1 MGGFNSS
8 HYQHR
13 IVAGRSAVEGGNFAL
28 ETLTNTKDK
37 RMIARILRLGGKSDM
52 RAVDIALGHV
62 KAVLSSPGQCLA
74 ETHLT
79 PKAERFCRRIVAQGR
94 LMKLPYTLHR
104 IQTAR
109 RPADALIASGISHG
123 NRRSTTHNIRQ
134 RSRQTSFQRAILPDV
149 SRKARHA
156 NRQLSVSLDQG
167 VEIPNLPEI
176 LADTFAQDGKRGF
189 VEIRDFLEVL
199 RPKSEIR
206 YKDLCI
212 NVRSQLKGNARNR
225 FQKLLDNRVVTES
238 DFIDVRRD

>member
-79 PKAERFCRRIVAQGR
+79 PRAERFCRRIVAQGR

-104 IQTAR
+104 IQAAR
-109 RPADALIASGISHG
+109 KPADVLIASGISHG
-123 NRRSTTHNIRQ
+123 SRRSALHIRQ
-134 RSRQTSFQRAILPDV
+134 RSKQTSFQRATLPDI

-156 NRQLSVSLDQG
+156 NRQLSVSLSQG

-176 LADTFAQDGKRGF
+176 LADTFAQGGKRGF
-189 VEIRDFLEVL
+189 VEIRDFLNVL
-199 RPKSEIR
+199 KAASDSR
-206 YKDLCI
+206 YDGLCVE
-212 NVRSQLKGNARNR
+212 VRSQLTGNARNR
-225 FQKLLDNRVVTES
+225 FQKLLDDRVVTES
-238 DFIDVRRD
+238 DFIDVSRD